1 MKLRPFATTLTIG
14 SFILIAVTGFCMFI
28 GVRPGFVSLAHKF
41 GSLVFLAAA
50 VLHCVANFGA
60 IKNYLRKNSGKLA
73 VILFTAIT
81 IFAFIPFNG
90 NGGNP
95 RKAVS
100 KAAPQLLVNLNAHEL
115 AIVTHKNTFA
125 VVTVLQA
132 SGIAD
137 ADTVT
142 PIAQL
147 SKNAGKNSFAVLAAL
162 LPAAGK

>member
-14 SFILIAVTGFCMFI
+14 SFILIAVTGFCLLI
-28 GVRPGFVSLAHKF
+28 HVRSGYIIPAHEL
-41 GSLVFLAAA
+41 GSVVFLFS
-50 VLHCVANFGA
+50 VILHCITNFGA
-60 IKNYLRKNSGKLA
+60 IKNSLKKNSAKITIA
-73 VILFTAIT
+73 IFILVT
-81 IFAFIPFNG
+81 IFAIIPFKG
-90 NGGNP
+90 NGGNT
-95 RKAVS
+95 RKGLS

>member
-1 MKLRPFATTLTIG
+1 MKIRPFATTLTIG
-14 SFILIAVTGFCMFI
+14 SFILIAVTGFCLLIHVRSGFI
-28 GVRPGFVSLAHKF
+28 TPAHEL
-41 GSLVFLAAA
+41 GSVIFLFSAI
-50 VLHCVANFGA
+50 LHCITNFGA
-60 IKNYLRKNSGKLA
+60 IKSYLKKNSAK
-73 VILFTAIT
+73 IT
-81 IFAFIPFNG
+81 IAFFILVTILALIPIKG

-115 AIVTHKNTFA
+115 AIVTHKSTFTII
-125 VVTVLQA
+125 TVLQA

-147 SKNAGKNSFAVLAAL
+147 SKSAGKNSFAVLAAL

>member
-14 SFILIAVTGFCMFI
+14 SFILIAVTGFCLLIHVRSGFI
-28 GVRPGFVSLAHKF
+28 IPIHEL
-41 GSLVFLAAA
+41 GSIVFLFSAI
-50 VLHCVANFGA
+50 LHCVANFEA
-60 IKNYLRKNSGKLA
+60 IKNYLRKNSAK
-73 VILFTAIT
+73 IT
-81 IFAFIPFNG
+81 IAFFILVTILAIIPFKG

>member
-28 GVRPGFVSLAHKF
+28 GVRPGFVSVAHEF
-41 GSLVFLAAA
+41 GSLVFLTAAI
-50 VLHCVANFGA
+50 LHCIANFGA
-60 IKNYLRKNSGKLA
+60 IKNYLKKNSGKITVVFFVL
-73 VILFTAIT
+73 VTIL
-81 IFAFIPFNG
+81 AFIPFNG
-90 NGGNP
+90 NGKNP
-95 RKAVS
+95 RKAVA

-115 AIVTHKNTFA
+115 GIVTHKSTFA